1 MTTENFYDT
10 STYCGLYI
18 RGPQHIVLRHMVSCP
33 FCSNT
38 ETKVLDKR
46 PNPAGDA
53 TRRRRECLKCG
64 KRFTTYEKVEAK
76 PLMIIKKDGRREPFS
91 RDKLRNGLL
100 KACEKRPIS
109 HDAIEKVVD
118 DIERKL
124 RNSKKAEIQSRAI
137 GEFVMKKLMTLDKV
151 AYIRF
156 ASVYRE
162 FKDIKHFEEE
172 LKKIRK

>member
-1 MTTENFYDT
+1 MIRQLVVVFIYDDHNI
-10 STYCGLYI
+10 LY
-18 RGPQHIVLRHMVSCP
+18 LNTMVTCQ
-33 FCSNT
+33 FCSST
-38 ETKVLDKR
+38 DSKVLDKR

-64 KRFTTYEKVEAK
+64 KRFTTYERIEEK
-76 PLMIIKKDGRREPFS
+76 PLVVIKKDGRREPFS
-91 RDKLRNGLL
+91 IEKLRNGFL

-118 DIERKL
+118 EIERKL
-124 RNSKKAEIQSRAI
+124 RNSKKTEIPSKVI
-137 GEFVMKKLMTLDKV
+137 GELVMKKLKTLDKV

-162 FKDIKHFEEE
+162 FADIKHFEEE
-172 LKKIRK
+172 LKKIKK